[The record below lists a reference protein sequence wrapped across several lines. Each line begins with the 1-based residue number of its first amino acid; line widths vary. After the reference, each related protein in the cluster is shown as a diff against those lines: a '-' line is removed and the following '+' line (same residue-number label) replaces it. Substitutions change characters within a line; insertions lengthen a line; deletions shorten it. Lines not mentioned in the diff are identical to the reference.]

1 MGLPTVCED
10 WTCVEQVTA
19 ARNDREPWRS
29 LYQIKRKGMKKMSNE
44 ATKTPAKQGKLS
56 KSFIWFHATSVNG
69 GAMAIAATI
78 ASYFSLYVQETI
90 GITAAQL
97 SVILLICTLWDAIN
111 DPMMG
116 VICDTVKP
124 RWGRYRTWF
133 TFTPIFLLVDMFLLF
148 SNPGFIQG
156 SPMRKCIYVCITYMF
171 YGMIVTAYTMPQM
184 AILPAMTLDDEE
196 RNDVVAKGAGV
207 CALMFTIASSF
218 STQLVEIFGS
228 YRTLMCFY
236 AVFAVISFW
245 GLYKTSEER
254 YVMPKEKGEGGLKQL
269 VYVFRHKEIWPV
281 MVVWCL
287 AAVSYGFMFTSS
299 VYYAQYILAG
309 QRVDFAT
316 MDEAAIGATIGGTI
330 STYMLFISMGALI
343 SMVVLMPIFLKK
355 FKTGYKAMIISQIL
369 TIACYAVLYFTGRMN
384 FMYCCILSFVAT
396 AVGSMVNA
404 LVNVLVNDTI
414 DFIMLKEGKQ
424 LNGVISSVKGF
435 AQKCGNTITNSGML
449 AILALCGFDAQL
461 GPFGQSPT
469 AVMGTNMIRFL
480 IPALVSVAILV
491 IMIFYPLKKYFPEIA
506 EMKKK
511 MAAEHEANAAE

>member
-1 MGLPTVCED
+1 
-10 WTCVEQVTA
+10 
-19 ARNDREPWRS
+19 
-29 LYQIKRKGMKKMSNE
+29 MSNE
-44 ATKTPAKQGKLS
+44 ATNAPVKREKLGKP
-56 KSFIWFHATSVNG
+56 FIWFHATSVNG

-116 VICDTVKP
+116 VICDTIKP

-156 SPMRKCIYVCITYMF
+156 SPMAKCIYVCITYMF

-207 CALMFTIASSF
+207 CALMFTIASTF

-228 YRTLMCFY
+228 YRNLMCFY

-245 GLYKTSEER
+245 GLYKTSEEK

-316 MDEAAIGATIGGTI
+316 MDEGAIGATIGGTI
-330 STYMLFISMGALI
+330 STYMGFVSMGALV
-343 SMVVLMPIFLKK
+343 SMI
-355 FKTGYKAMIISQIL
+355 
-369 TIACYAVLYFTGRMN
+369 TGRMN
-384 FMYCCILSFVAT
+384 FMYCCILSFIAT
-396 AVGSMVNA
+396 AVGAMVNA

-424 LNGVISSVKGF
+424 LNGVVSSVKGF
-435 AQKCGNTITNSGML
+435 AQKCGNTVTNSGML
-449 AILALCGFDAQL
+449 AILAFCGFDAQL
-461 GPFGQSPT
+461 GPFGQSET

-480 IPALVSVAILV
+480 IPALVSVVILV
-491 IMIFYPLKKYFPEIA
+491 IMIFYPLKKFFPEIA

-511 MAAEHEANAAE
+511 MAAEHEANLAE

>member
-1 MGLPTVCED
+1 
-10 WTCVEQVTA
+10 
-19 ARNDREPWRS
+19 
-29 LYQIKRKGMKKMSNE
+29 MKKMSNE

-56 KSFIWFHATSVNG
+56 KPFIWFHATSVNG

-111 DPMMG
+111 DPIMG

-156 SPMRKCIYVCITYMF
+156 SPKKKCIYVCITYMF

-207 CALMFTIASSF
+207 CALMFTIASTF

-228 YRTLMCFY
+228 YRNLMCFY
-236 AVFAVISFW
+236 AVFAIISFW

-330 STYMLFISMGALI
+330 STYMGFISMGALI

-369 TIACYAVLYFTGRMN
+369 TIACYVILYFTGRMN

-424 LNGVISSVKGF
+424 LNGIISSVKGF

-449 AILALCGFDAQL
+449 AILAICGFDAQL

-469 AVMGTNMIRFL
+469 AVAGTNMVRFL
-480 IPALVSVAILV
+480 VPALVSTAILV

-506 EMKKK
+506 EMKKRI
-511 MAAEHEANAAE
+511 AAEHEANGAE

>member
-1 MGLPTVCED
+1 
-10 WTCVEQVTA
+10 
-19 ARNDREPWRS
+19 
-29 LYQIKRKGMKKMSNE
+29 
-44 ATKTPAKQGKLS
+44 
-56 KSFIWFHATSVNG
+56 
-69 GAMAIAATI
+69 
-78 ASYFSLYVQETI
+78 
-90 GITAAQL
+90 
-97 SVILLICTLWDAIN
+97 
-111 DPMMG
+111 
-116 VICDTVKP
+116 
-124 RWGRYRTWF
+124 
-133 TFTPIFLLVDMFLLF
+133 
-148 SNPGFIQG
+148 
-156 SPMRKCIYVCITYMF
+156 MF
-171 YGMIVTAYTMPQM
+171 YGMIVKAYTMPQM

-207 CALMFTIASSF
+207 CALMFTIASTF

-228 YRTLMCFY
+228 YRNLMCFY
-236 AVFAVISFW
+236 AVFAIISFW

-316 MDEAAIGATIGGTI
+316 MDEAAIGATNGGTN
-330 STYMLFISMGALI
+330 STYMGFISMGALI

-369 TIACYAVLYFTGRMN
+369 TIICYVILYFTGRMN

-424 LNGVISSVKGF
+424 LNGIISSVKGF

-449 AILALCGFDAQL
+449 AILAICGFDAQL
-461 GPFGQSPT
+461 GPFGQSQT
-469 AVMGTNMIRFL
+469 AVTGTNMVRFL
-480 IPALVSVAILV
+480 VPALVSAAILV

-511 MAAEHEANAAE
+511 IAAEHEANGAE

>member
-1 MGLPTVCED
+1 
-10 WTCVEQVTA
+10 
-19 ARNDREPWRS
+19 
-29 LYQIKRKGMKKMSNE
+29 MSNE
-44 ATKTPAKQGKLS
+44 ATKTQAKQGKLG
-56 KSFIWFHATSVNG
+56 KPFIWFHATSVNG

-111 DPMMG
+111 DPIMG

-156 SPMRKCIYVCITYMF
+156 SPMKKCIYVCITYMF

-207 CALMFTIASSF
+207 CALMFTIASTF

-228 YRTLMCFY
+228 YRNLMCFY
-236 AVFAVISFW
+236 AVFAIISFW

-254 YVMPKEKGEGGLKQL
+254 YIMPKEKGEGGLKQL

-287 AAVSYGFMFTSS
+287 ASVSYGFMFTSS

-330 STYMLFISMGALI
+330 STYMGFISMGALI

-369 TIACYAVLYFTGRMN
+369 TIICYVILYFTGRMN

-424 LNGVISSVKGF
+424 LNGIISSVKGF

-449 AILALCGFDAQL
+449 AILAICGFDAQL
-461 GPFGQSPT
+461 GPFGQSQT
-469 AVMGTNMIRFL
+469 AVAGTNMVRFL
-480 IPALVSVAILV
+480 VPALVSAAILV

-511 MAAEHEANAAE
+511 IAAEHEANGAE

>member
-1 MGLPTVCED
+1 M
-10 WTCVEQVTA
+10 
-19 ARNDREPWRS
+19 N
-29 LYQIKRKGMKKMSNE
+29 NE
-44 ATKTPAKQGKLS
+44 AASTPIKKEKLK
-56 KSFIWFHATSVNG
+56 KSFVWFYATSLNG

-78 ASYFSLYVQETI
+78 ASYFSLYVQQTI

-111 DPMMG
+111 DPLMG
-116 VICDTVKP
+116 VICETVKP

-133 TFTPIFLLVDMFLLF
+133 IFTPIFLLVDMLLLF

-156 SPMRKCIYVCITYMF
+156 SPMAKCIYVCITYMF
-171 YGMIVTAYTMPQM
+171 YGMISTAYTMPWM
-184 AILPAMTLDDEE
+184 SILPAMTLDDQE

-207 CALMFTIASSF
+207 CALMFTIASTF

-228 YRTLMCFY
+228 YRNLMCTY
-236 AVFAVISFW
+236 AVFAIISFW

-254 YVMPKEKGEGGLKQL
+254 YVKPKEKGEGGLKQL
-269 VYVFRHKEIWPV
+269 VYVFRHKEIYPV
-281 MVVWCL
+281 IAAWCL
-287 AAVSYGFMFTSS
+287 SSMSYGFMFTSS

-330 STYMLFISMGALI
+330 STYMGFISAGALI
-343 SMVVLMPIFLKK
+343 SMMVLMPIFLKK
-355 FKTGYKAMIISQIL
+355 FKTGYKAMIVSQVL
-369 TIACYAVLYFTGRMN
+369 TIICYVVLYFTGRMN
-384 FMYCCILSFVAT
+384 FMYCCILSLIAA

-424 LNGVISSVKGF
+424 LNAVVSSVKGF
-435 AQKCGNTITNSGML
+435 AAKCGTTVVNSGLL
-449 AILALCGFDAQL
+449 AILAICNFDAQL
-461 GPFGQSPT
+461 GPFGQPDT
-469 AVMGTNMIRFL
+469 AIMGTNMVRFL
-480 IPALVSVAILV
+480 IPALISVAILV

-506 EMKKK
+506 EMKAK
-511 MAAEHEANAAE
+511 MAVERKESIG